1 MKKLTAGIFSALL
14 GIVAVGAADAKIAT
28 DGYVTGIT
36 GDKADLTG
44 QASGKANLVEA
55 INVKADS
62 STVGELNTTVQQNV
76 SDISG
81 LTSTVGTHTTALEK
95 LNGANTVDGSVAKAL
110 KDAMDYTDL
119 KTTGVATDTVV
130 AGKQDK
136 STSDYAVGTSDGE
149 WQALTPDQISA
160 LNSGVTTDTLTK
172 VGQNTQAIETLNGD
186 ATNENSV
193 AGKISAALNAG
204 NFASKTEAQGYATT
218 AQNNAADYT
227 DQKVGALIAE
237 GGAVKVL
244 EGKVNTLEGTVGDA
258 SGGLVKSV
266 ADNAQ
271 AIADLDTTYVTEEE
285 LQALDADKTANAGSY
300 ISGVKQEDGVIT
312 GITETA
318 FDDALSATSTNAVQN
333 KVVDAKFVEVEGS
346 LNGKI
351 TAPSTVDETGTLVL
365 TAKYDTATRSYT
377 YQWESITGR
386 E

>member
-44 QASGKANLVEA
+44 KAAGKANLVEA
-55 INVKADS
+55 INVKADTETVTAQGAKIEALETS
-62 STVGELNTTVQQNV
+62 VGEHKEAINV
-76 SDISG
+76 
-81 LTSTVGTHTTALEK
+81 
-95 LNGANTVDGSVAKAL
+95 LNGADTVDGSVAKAL
-110 KDAMDYTDL
+110 KDAKSYVDGKLLDTDAN
-119 KTTGVATDTVV
+119 VSN
-130 AGKQDK
+130 KQDK
-136 STSDYAVGTSDGE
+136 SEFDYAVGTSDGK
-149 WQALTPDQISA
+149 WQALTEKQIAA
-160 LNSGVTTDTLTK
+160 LDSGVTTDTVAT
-172 VGQNTQAIETLNGD
+172 VGQNKQAIETLNGD

-218 AQNNAADYT
+218 AQDNAKTYT
-227 DQKVGALIAE
+227 DQQVGALTAE
-237 GGAVKVL
+237 GGAVTVL

-271 AIADLDTTYVTEEE
+271 AIANLDTTYVSEEQ
-285 LQALDADKTANAGSY
+285 LQALDANKTANAGSY
-300 ISGVKQEDGVIT
+300 ISGVKQENGVIT
-312 GITETA
+312 EITETA
-318 FDDALSATSTNAVQN
+318 FDGALSATSTNAVQN

-365 TAKYDTATRSYT
+365 TAKYDTVTRSYT